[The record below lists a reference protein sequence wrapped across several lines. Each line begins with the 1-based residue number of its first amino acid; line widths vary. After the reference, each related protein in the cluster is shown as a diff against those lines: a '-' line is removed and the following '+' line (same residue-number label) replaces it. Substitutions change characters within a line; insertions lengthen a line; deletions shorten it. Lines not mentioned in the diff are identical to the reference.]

1 MELNTIRAIREDRLD
16 KVLKLLRVLRFP
28 ICAVMHAVTTPMRI
42 LSPLKI
48 LLALSGLSQK
58 DEPIYSFRK
67 SIALPLEYLQGDL
80 FLPLARSPSFK
91 RFSPPGGLSADW

>member
-28 ICAVMHAVTTPMRI
+28 ICAVMHAVTTPVRI
-42 LSPLKI
+42 LSPFRV

-58 DEPIYSFRK
+58 NKLI
-67 SIALPLEYLQGDL
+67 
-80 FLPLARSPSFK
+80 
-91 RFSPPGGLSADW
+91 